1 MNIWNYLKK
10 RLKDISDITCLSRE
24 ELKNLS

>member
-10 RLKDISDITCLSRE
+10 RLKDISDITGLSRE